1 MKKLVM
7 LFVMVI
13 TINYCAIGQDFLF
26 RVIISKGD
34 NSLRESNNSEW
45 QPLKIGSRLD
55 DGYSIKVSENSY
67 VALLASS
74 GETIELK
81 NNDTREYSIEDLNG
95 MVNPEEASLIK
106 RYTSYV
112 VSKMTTEERENNRK
126 AYASITGAVERDI
139 TEVHAYLKKSS
150 VLYDS
155 LAIIRW
161 EPLADAEYEIIVQ
174 NLYSDEL
181 HKFITIKN
189 SITINFA
196 DEKLVGLDMVI
207 VSIAINGGIPGEYA
221 ITKVTKDRS
230 ANFEK
235 EINELR
241 EALDSSSAFD
251 NLVLAEFFEQNNLI
265 LDASTCYE
273 KALSLESD
281 IQYFKDVYVEFLMR
295 NGFGIQLQ

>member
-1 MKKLVM
+1 M
-7 LFVMVI
+7 LFLAVI
-13 TINYCAIGQDFLF
+13 TFNYYALGQDFLF
-26 RVIISKGD
+26 QVIISKGD
-34 NSLRESNNSEW
+34 NSLRESSNTDW
-45 QPLKIGSRLD
+45 QPLKTGSRLD

-67 VALLASS
+67 VALLSGS

-81 NNDTREYSIEDLNG
+81 NNDLREYTVEDLNG
-95 MVNPEEASLIK
+95 MVNQEDASLIK
-106 RYTSYV
+106 KYTSYV
-112 VSKMTTEERENNRK
+112 VSKMAPDEREKNRK

-161 EPLADAEYEIIVQ
+161 EPLADAEYEIIIQ

-181 HKFITIKN
+181 HKFVTIKN

-196 DEKLVGLDMVI
+196 DKKLVGLDMVI
-207 VSIAINGGIPGEYA
+207 ISIAINGGTPGEYA
-221 ITKVTKDRS
+221 ITKVTRDRS
-230 ANFEK
+230 ADFEK

-241 EALDSSSAFD
+241 EALDNESAFD
-251 NLVLAEFFEQNNLI
+251 HLVLAEFFEQNNLI

-273 KALSLESD
+273 KALSLEPD

-295 NGFGIQLQ
+295 NGFGVQLQ